1 MQEIVVGKEQ
11 IIKRQVFDKV
21 IDKLKEKDCTC
32 RVKVIANDDETFTGE
47 FLKVIWSENGGIL
60 LQNEFD
66 RSFMAIEDVIMIKGF
81 ELSERILALHP
92 LISYLLK

>member
-32 RVKVIANDDETFTGE
+32 RVKVFANDSDTTGE

-66 RSFMAIEDVIMIKGF
+66 RSFMAIEDVITIKGF
-81 ELSERILALHP
+81 ELSERVLALHP
-92 LISYLLK
+92 LISYLLR